1 MKNKVFWFF
10 ALLFVYGFS
19 SRMNA
24 QNEELTLKNAVIFA
38 LKNKAESKKG
48 RLEIEN
54 SEYKIQDARSKA
66 LPQIDLNGS
75 LVYNPILQLSAL
87 PGEFSRQP
95 GTTLLVPMG
104 QKWTGGGGISLK
116 QTIFDLSVFTGL
128 KAAKTTREFY
138 RINAELTDEKVIE
151 NVAQNYYQVYIQKQK
166 LKVVDSNFVNTTK
179 VKNIIAGQYKNGLAK
194 KIDLDRM
201 TVNLSNISTQR
212 QQLINEIQLQENA
225 LKFYMGMPIQNTIK
239 MPEINIEANPA
250 LLMQSPE
257 VEKLAAFRALKSQ
270 ESLLVYQ
277 KKSVSAG
284 YYPTLSLS
292 GSYNYQGTGNS
303 FPLFAGSSSGVNWF
317 DAASV
322 GLNLKI
328 PLFTGF
334 GTKAK
339 VRQADVELRSLQ
351 VDLEDT
357 KLSLELDFENAR
369 VQAENSINTIANQKE
384 NVKLAQQVLSDI
396 NNNYQN
402 GLASLTDLLDAES
415 SFIDAQNLYSTALL
429 DYKLAEIQLIKSKG
443 ELKSLQN

>member
-10 ALLFVYGFS
+10 ALLYVYGFT
-19 SRMNA
+19 SRTNA
-24 QNEELTLKNAVIFA
+24 QSEELTLKNAVIYA

-54 SEYKIQDARSKA
+54 SEYKIQEARSKA

-87 PGEFSRQP
+87 PGELSGQP

-151 NVAQNYYQVYIQKQK
+151 NVAQNYYQVYIQRQK

-179 VKNIIAGQYKNGLAK
+179 VRNIIAGQYKNGLAK

-257 VEKLAAFRALKSQ
+257 VEKLAAFRALKAQ
-270 ESLLVYQ
+270 ESLLFYQ

-303 FPLFAGSSSGVNWF
+303 FPLFAGNGSGVNWF

-328 PLFTGF
+328 PVFTGF
-334 GTKAK
+334 GTRAK
-339 VRQADVELRSLQ
+339 VRQADVELRSLK

-384 NVKLAQQVLSDI
+384 NVKLAQQVLNDI